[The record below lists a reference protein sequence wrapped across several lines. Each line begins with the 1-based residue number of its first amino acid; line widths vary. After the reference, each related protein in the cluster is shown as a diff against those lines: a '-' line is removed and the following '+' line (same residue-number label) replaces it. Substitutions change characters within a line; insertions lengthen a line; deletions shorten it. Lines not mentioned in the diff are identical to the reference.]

1 MAQTH
6 FTISVVI
13 AAPPAEVWRVMSDV
27 ARWPEWTPSVSR
39 VKPLTAGPLRV
50 GSRVRI
56 HQPKFPPAYWRVT
69 ELDPERQFTWV
80 SVGPGLR
87 VTARHAVEP
96 VNTGCRVTLSIR
108 YEGILGRWLARL
120 TRGVNERYL
129 AMEGNGLKARCA
141 SLAQRTDPESG

>member
-1 MAQTH
+1 MTQTQ
-6 FTISVVI
+6 FSISVEI
-13 AAPPAEVWRVMSDV
+13 SAPPHLVWPMMTDIE
-27 ARWPEWTPSVSR
+27 RWPEWTPSVSR
-39 VKPLTAGPLRV
+39 VKLLTAGPLRV
-50 GSRVRI
+50 GSRARI

-108 YEGILGRWLARL
+108 YEGFLGRWLARL
-120 TRGVNERYL
+120 TRGLIERYL
-129 AMEGNGLKARCA
+129 AMEGNGLKARCTF
-141 SLAQRTDPESG
+141 LAKSTD